1 MFFTIIVAF
10 SAFFVAV
17 CAAFFSIKGIMV
29 LFAGSPL
36 AVAVMASS
44 LEIGKL
50 VAASFLHTYW
60 KKSSFLL
67 KSYLV
72 SAVFVLMGITS
83 LGIFGYLSG
92 AYQTHMVSVAN
103 FDQKIAMLDAELQAL
118 NKSGAE
124 YKERIKTLTSLR
136 ADQEQRVKDAGNLKA
151 PREQAYK
158 AITEANEEIKVKEAS
173 LSKDRER
180 TIELEKEISGLKIT
194 MNTSTDIGSFKFIAK
209 AIGTDVDTSV
219 RYFIFALMFV
229 FDPLAVTLVLALN
242 KLLELRAENKK
253 KEHDEYM
260 DIITSSSQHV
270 ASVLDKEEE
279 VKPVENNGISAEEL
293 KKKN

>member
-1 MFFTIIVAF
+1 MFFTIILAF

-67 KSYLV
+67 KTYLV
-72 SAVFVLMGITS
+72 TAVFVLMGITS

-92 AYQTHMVSVAN
+92 AYQTHMVAVST
-103 FDQKIAMLDAELQAL
+103 FDQKIAMLEAEANAL
-118 NKSGAE
+118 SKSGNE
-124 YKERIKTLTSLR
+124 YTERIKLLTNLR
-136 ADQEQRVKDAGNLKA
+136 TDQEQRIKDAGNLKA

-158 AITEANEEIKVKEAS
+158 AISEANEEIKNKEAS

-180 TIELEKEISGLKIT
+180 LIEIEKEVSGLKIT

-209 AIGTDVDTSV
+209 AIGTDVDTAV

-242 KLLELRAENKK
+242 KLLEEREEKK
-253 KEHDEYM
+253 KLEEKEYLQSLKEVANSNPVES
-260 DIITSSSQHV
+260 DGII
-270 ASVLDKEEE
+270 EE
-279 VKPVENNGISAEEL
+279 VV
-293 KKKN
+293 KKKTL

>member
-1 MFFTIIVAF
+1 MVA
-10 SAFFVAV
+10 
-17 CAAFFSIKGIMV
+17 
-29 LFAGSPL
+29 
-36 AVAVMASS
+36 
-44 LEIGKL
+44 
-50 VAASFLHTYW
+50 
-60 KKSSFLL
+60 
-67 KSYLV
+67 
-72 SAVFVLMGITS
+72 
-83 LGIFGYLSG
+83 
-92 AYQTHMVSVAN
+92 VAN

-260 DIITSSSQHV
+260 NIITSSAQNV
-270 ASVLDKEEE
+270 ASSLDKEEA
-279 VKPVENNGISAEEL
+279 VKPVEFDGISAEEL